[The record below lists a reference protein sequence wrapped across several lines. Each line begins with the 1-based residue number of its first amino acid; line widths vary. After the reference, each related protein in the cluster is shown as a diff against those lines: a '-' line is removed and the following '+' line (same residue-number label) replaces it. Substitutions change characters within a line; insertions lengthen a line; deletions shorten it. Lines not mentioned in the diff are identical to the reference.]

1 MKNLS
6 IVDWTALALLA
17 VGGINW
23 GLISLFD
30 FNLVAALFG
39 EMTILSRVI
48 YGIVG
53 ATAIYLPLSLLA
65 SASDQ
70 VSHSRTTSRK
80 VHA

>member
-1 MKNLS
+1 MKTLS
-6 IVDWTALALLA
+6 TLDWTALALLA

-39 EMTILSRVI
+39 DMTIIARVI

-53 ATAIYLPLSLLA
+53 VTAIYLPLSFLA
-65 SASDQ
+65 SASEQ
-70 VSHSRTTSRK
+70 ASYKTPTRK
-80 VHA
+80 AHA